1 MKKLIWKN
9 VWQTLAAVV
18 FLIGVWVVAYFS
30 VGNELLV
37 PSFGDSVKECGALFA
52 KAAFWRGL
60 LHSLERTLLA
70 FLLSF
75 LFALL
80 FAIVAYLYP
89 SFANFFAPIVSA
101 LRSMPVMAVL
111 LILLSVGGAAK
122 APVMVAFMSLFP
134 MLYTGIFA
142 GLSSVDRHLIEV
154 SRVQGTPLYRRVTAI
169 YLPLSSPY
177 VLREAGG
184 ALSFSL
190 KLVVSAEILAYTAS
204 SLGGM
209 MWDAR
214 IFSNVPQLFALVGV
228 TFLLGLLLEMAF
240 TCLALAMEKKIK

>member
-37 PSFGDSVKECGALFA
+37 PSFWDSVKECGALFA

-80 FAIVAYLYP
+80 FAIGAYLYP

-111 LILLSVGGAAK
+111 LILLSVGGAAN

-169 YLPLSSPY
+169 YLPLSAPY
-177 VLREAGG
+177 VLKEGAA
-184 ALSFSL
+184 ALSFAL
-190 KLVVSAEILAYTAS
+190 KLTVSAEVLANTVK

-209 MWDAR
+209 MQDAKVYAE
-214 IFSNVPQLFALVGV
+214 IPQLFALVAV
-228 TFLLGLLLEMAF
+228 TFLLGLVLETALGLLASAAQKR
-240 TCLALAMEKKIK
+240 LR

>member
-18 FLIGVWVVAYFS
+18 FLIGVWIVAYFH

-37 PSFGDSVKECGALFA
+37 PSFRDSLKECAALFA
-52 KAAFWRGL
+52 KAAFWEGL
-60 LHSLERTLLA
+60 LHTLDRTLFA
-70 FLLSF
+70 FLISF
-75 LFALL
+75 LFGLI

-89 SFANFFAPIVSA
+89 SFSNFFTPIVSA

-111 LILLSVGGAAK
+111 LILLSIGGVAN

-142 GLSSVDRHLIEV
+142 GVSSVDKHLIAV
-154 SRVQGTPLYRRVTAI
+154 SRVQGTPLLRRVTAI

-177 VLREAGG
+177 ILREAGG

-190 KLVVSAEILAYTAS
+190 KLVVSAEILALTAS

-209 MWDAR
+209 LYDAR
-214 IFSNVPQLFALVGV
+214 TFSNVPQLFALVAV
-228 TFLLGLLLEMAF
+228 IFLLGLLLEMTFAMF
-240 TCLALAMEKKIK
+240 AAAMEKKIK

>member
-9 VWQTLAAVV
+9 VWQTLAAIV
-18 FLIGVWVVAYFS
+18 FLIGAWLAAYFY

-37 PSFGDSVKECGALFA
+37 PPLSESVKEFGRIFT
-52 KAAFWRGL
+52 KAAFWEGL
-60 LHSLERTLLA
+60 LHTLDRTLLA
-70 FLLSF
+70 FIVSF
-75 LFALL
+75 LFALI

-89 SFANFFAPIVSA
+89 FFASFFAPIVSA

-111 LILLSVGGAAK
+111 LILLSIGGAAK
-122 APVMVAFMSLFP
+122 APVIVAFMSLFP

-142 GLSSVDRHLIEV
+142 GLSSVDKHLIAV
-154 SRVQGTPLYRRVTAI
+154 SRVQGTPLLRRVTAI

-177 VLREAGG
+177 ILREAGG

-190 KLVVSAEILAYTAS
+190 KLVVSAEILALTAS

-209 MWDAR
+209 LYDAR
-214 IFSNVPQLFALVGV
+214 VFSNVPQLFALVAV
-228 TFLLGLLLEMAF
+228 IFLVGLLLEMAF
-240 TCLALAMEKKIK
+240 TVLASLMEKKMK

>member
-37 PSFGDSVKECGALFA
+37 PSFSDSVKECGEVFA
-52 KAAFWRGL
+52 KAAFWEGL
-60 LHSLERTLLA
+60 LHSLERTLFA
-70 FLLSF
+70 FSISF
-75 LFALL
+75 LFALI
-80 FAIVAYLYP
+80 FAIIAYLYP
-89 SFANFFAPIVSA
+89 SFSSFFAPIVSA

-111 LILLSVGGAAK
+111 LILLSIGGAAK
-122 APVMVAFMSLFP
+122 APVAVAFMSLFP

-142 GLSSVDRHLIEV
+142 GLSSVDKHLIEV
-154 SRVQGTPLYRRVTAI
+154 SRVQGTSLFRRVTAI

-177 VLREAGG
+177 ILREAGG

-190 KLVVSAEILAYTAS
+190 KLVVSAEILAYTAR

-209 MWDAR
+209 LHDAR
-214 IFSNVPQLFALVGV
+214 TFSNVPQLFALVTV
-228 TFLLGLLLEMAF
+228 VFLLGLILEMAF
-240 TCLALAMEKKIK
+240 NVLAVAAEKKIG